1 MQEIK
6 KLLRFCF
13 GRETI
18 DIQVP
23 SAVEVLNCSYV
34 FPVAKLLQRLP
45 GEQVPGSENFS

>member
-13 GRETI
+13 GLETT
-18 DIQVP
+18 DIP
-23 SAVEVLNCSYV
+23 SAVEVLKRSYA
-34 FPVAKLLQRLP
+34 FPVAKLLAQLKLL